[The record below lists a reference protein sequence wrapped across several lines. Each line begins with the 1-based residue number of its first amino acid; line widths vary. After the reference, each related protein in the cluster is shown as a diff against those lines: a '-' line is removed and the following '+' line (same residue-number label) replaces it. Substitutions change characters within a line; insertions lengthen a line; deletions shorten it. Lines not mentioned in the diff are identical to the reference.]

1 MEGALLTDHLLHFR
15 SLGGSRCRAELV
27 KARNGL
33 RGKGIL
39 VFSGTSW
46 VSSRNWGL
54 SLFLSH
60 LFLVMVAGG
69 CLQSS
74 RGQREIGQIKDKLTL
89 YYSLRQAV
97 LGDHQVYIRAV

>member
-1 MEGALLTDHLLHFR
+1 M
-15 SLGGSRCRAELV
+15 
-27 KARNGL
+27 KAQNGL
-33 RGKGIL
+33 REKGIL
-39 VFSGTSW
+39 VWDRW

-54 SLFLSH
+54 SLFLSR

-74 RGQREIGQIKDKLTL
+74 REQRKIGQIKDKLTL